1 MYIKGRRDCG
11 SSLSKSCSE
20 NLGEEKPQTAGTN
33 EAEATDTSNEDS
45 CAFEQTVDSE
55 VTESMKDCE
64 GDGGRGDGGEEET
77 SVMKDDSHPGST

>member
-1 MYIKGRRDCG
+1 MYIKGRRDG
-11 SSLSKSCSE
+11 ASSSSKSCSE
-20 NLGEEKPQTAGTN
+20 SLGEEKSQTAGTN

-55 VTESMKDCE
+55 VTETMKDCE
-64 GDGGRGDGGEEET
+64 GDGGKGDSGEEET